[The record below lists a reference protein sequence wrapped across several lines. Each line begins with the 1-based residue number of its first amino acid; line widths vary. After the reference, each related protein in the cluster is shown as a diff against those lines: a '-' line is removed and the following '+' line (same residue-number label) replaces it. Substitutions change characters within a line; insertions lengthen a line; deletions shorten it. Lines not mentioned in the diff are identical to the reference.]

1 MTTTRAKV
9 WLAAFAM
16 TLLAVTTA
24 AAAQEERKADH
35 DQLRELMKRGAE
47 ALNTR
52 KLDIMAPY
60 LHPDFTIVTAD
71 NRKLRGLPEFKQY
84 WNGLFEGKDAVLKSI
99 ETKLETDDL
108 ARFLDDDSGVSFG
121 TSDDRYTFNDGDV
134 RQMKSR
140 WSAVVQKDGDTW
152 KLVSVH
158 FSANLLDN
166 PVLDAAR
173 KAAQKTAPI
182 SGAIGIAV
190 GLAIGFLLRRRG
202 ARA

>member
-1 MTTTRAKV
+1 MMMTRAKI
-9 WLAAFAM
+9 WLFAFAM
-16 TLLAVTTA
+16 ALLAVTSAT
-24 AAAQEERKADH
+24 AQEQRKADH

-60 LHPDFTIVTAD
+60 LHPDFTVVTVD

-84 WNGLFEGKDAVLKSI
+84 WNGLFEGKDAVLRSI
-99 ETKLETDDL
+99 ETKPVADDL
-108 ARFLDDDSGVSFG
+108 TRFLDDNSAVSFG

-140 WSAVVQKDGDTW
+140 WSAGVQKDGDTW

-166 PVLDAAR
+166 PVLDAA
-173 KAAQKTAPI
+173 KQAVQKWALIT
-182 SGAIGIAV
+182 GAIGIAI

-202 ARA
+202 VRA